1 MNMRR
6 CIIQREPE
14 RSQEERFD
22 HCVLKELT
30 NDDGH
35 QNNCP
40 LSRNHADIVADAV
53 CADDAMCS
61 LTHEERIARSVHG
74 WLVRRIGRDA
84 AGSFE
89 HPACLEL
96 EEQLHSLYGAVFDGF
111 VAFVAGILEAKPLRR
126 SDVPVVLVSK
136 LARSYQ
142 IASGVRRRVLDEG
155 NPVAFHRWGV
165 HDIERNR
172 SGRVLSD
179 PISCVS
185 LSHSSQLVMERMR
198 EVQRRSAVDALA
210 LRVFTMFAVR
220 PAEKRRALDPTMLRS
235 HLAPFFLIL
244 DK

>member
-1 MNMRR
+1 MR

-14 RSQEERFD
+14 RLPERLDFG
-22 HCVLKELT
+22 VIKELT
-30 NDDGH
+30 NDGGGDPDSLLRG
-35 QNNCP
+35 
-40 LSRNHADIVADAV
+40 RNHAELVADAV

-61 LTHEERIARSVHG
+61 LAHEDHIARSVHG

-111 VAFVAGILEAKPLRR
+111 VAFIAGIIEAKPLRQ

-155 NPVAFHRWGV
+155 NPAAFHRWGGD
-165 HDIERNR
+165 DIERNR
-172 SGRVLSD
+172 SGRALSA
-179 PISCVS
+179 PISCAA

-210 LRVFTMFAVR
+210 LRVFTMIAAR
-220 PAEKRRALDPTMLRS
+220 PAEKRRALDSAMLRS

-244 DK
+244 DE